1 MAAGGPRLKASD
13 REGTE
18 TSVHIMR
25 AKAMLSLVSSR
36 SPYRVSLNSAKGLT
50 RHPLLARGLA
60 EMRTTMDTGAH
71 SAASLSP
78 SGLASLFRLTNLLSR
93 R

>member
-36 SPYRVSLNSAKGLT
+36 SPYRVSLNSAKGLA
-50 RHPLLARGLA
+50 RHPDPPDAPVGRQKNIAINVVTPRLA
-60 EMRTTMDTGAH
+60 
-71 SAASLSP
+71 
-78 SGLASLFRLTNLLSR
+78 F
-93 R
+93 